1 VREEVLP
8 FKYVGGNPSV
18 DLVNTVDWAR
28 EGLRDERLYD
38 YERLTRWAEGADV
51 LSPELAAKLRRR
63 AAKNLSA
70 ASAVYRA
77 ALRAREVLR
86 RLFLELANGSVSAG
100 ALADFNLILAPALRQ
115 LRVMQP
121 GSARHLQLGWEDQ
134 ERRLDSVLWPVLWSA
149 AALIAS
155 DEASRIRVCGGED
168 CGWMYVDRS
177 RNGFRRWCQMESC
190 GTREKTRRRRQGAEA
205 VRRS

>member
-177 RNGFRRWCQMESC
+177 RNGLRRWCQMESC